1 MRRRSMPLQRNVGA
15 SSSRGGSLMEVL
27 VAMAIL
33 AMLMV
38 GVLQLFSLALVT
50 DSGSAARS
58 DMTLKAQQ
66 VAENLRYLHF
76 LRAGTTFAVP
86 DGRMLVAPAAGA
98 TASLP
103 YESSGTG
110 STGWAYW
117 GPAGANVIEEENPA
131 YRVSYAYSASTTP
144 GFLFLTVSVTS
155 AVPGA
160 TSMSYVGDSAKAK
173 RVDYVCQ
180 VPN

>member
-1 MRRRSMPLQRNVGA
+1 MTSTPWFSSTRPSRFRSR
-15 SSSRGGSLMEVL
+15 RGGSLIEVL

-33 AMLMV
+33 ALLMV

-58 DMTLKAQQ
+58 DLTLKAQQ
-66 VAENLRYLHF
+66 IAENLRYLHF
-76 LRAGTTFAVP
+76 LRSEATFTVP
-86 DGRMLVAPAAGA
+86 DGRMLVAPADGA
-98 TASLP
+98 TANLP
-103 YESSGTG
+103 YDSSG
-110 STGWAYW
+110 TGWAYW
-117 GPAGANVIEEENPA
+117 GPAGANVIEEEDPP
-131 YRVSYAYSASTTP
+131 YRASYSYSTSTTP

-155 AVPGA
+155 AVPGG
-160 TSMSYVGDSAKAK
+160 TSMSYVGDSAKSK